1 MHFPFRRL
9 YRQFNPT
16 VVKLM
21 RAKNQG
27 ISTLDYDVLLYH
39 ISYIPLSTD
48 IVQDV
53 VERSFLQ
60 LKIASISVVGRLK
73 FLANIDSHSVVESMV
88 KHVNI
93 YAFFVRL
100 FEMVNIE
107 NINICLF
114 SSKHGCESH
123 SETTRAAKCILY

>member
-1 MHFPFRRL
+1 M
-9 YRQFNPT
+9 YYSN
-16 VVKLM
+16 
-21 RAKNQG
+21 
-27 ISTLDYDVLLYH
+27 H

-60 LKIASISVVGRLK
+60 LKIASIYAVGRLK

-114 SSKHGCESH
+114 SSKHGCESD
-123 SETTRAAKCILY
+123 SKTTRAAKCILY

>member
-1 MHFPFRRL
+1 M
-9 YRQFNPT
+9 YYSN
-16 VVKLM
+16 
-21 RAKNQG
+21 
-27 ISTLDYDVLLYH
+27 H

-60 LKIASISVVGRLK
+60 LKIASISAVGRLK
-73 FLANIDSHSVVESMV
+73 FLANIDSHSVIESMV

-93 YAFFVRL
+93 YAFFLRL

-114 SSKHGCESH
+114 SSKHGCEFD
-123 SETTRAAKCILY
+123 SETTRAEKCILY

>member
-1 MHFPFRRL
+1 MHFPFKRL
-9 YRQFNPT
+9 YRQLNPT
-16 VVKLM
+16 IVKLM

-60 LKIASISVVGRLK
+60 LKITSISVVGRLK

-93 YAFFVRL
+93 YAFF
-100 FEMVNIE
+100 
-107 NINICLF
+107 C
-114 SSKHGCESH
+114 
-123 SETTRAAKCILY
+123 